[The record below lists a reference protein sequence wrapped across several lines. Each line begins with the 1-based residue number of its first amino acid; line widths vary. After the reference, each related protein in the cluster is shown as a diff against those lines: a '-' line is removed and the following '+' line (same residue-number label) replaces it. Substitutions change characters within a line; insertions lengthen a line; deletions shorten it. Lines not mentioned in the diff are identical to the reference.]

1 MARRRNL
8 ATLDRATL
16 RIGYGG
22 LYPLYPLYP
31 RSRTESDD
39 QNADA
44 DDAARGATGAVT
56 PLILIYVF
64 LSTLQH
70 GERPSRLPQGRS

>member
-1 MARRRNL
+1 MRDGTSPEPRDLGSRNT
-8 ATLDRATL
+8 AYR
-16 RIGYGG
+16 YGG
-22 LYPLYPLYP
+22 FYP
-31 RSRTESDD
+31 RSRTESDDDDD

>member
-31 RSRTESDD
+31 RSRTGSDDDD
-39 QNADA
+39 QNAA
-44 DDAARGATGAVT
+44 DDDDARGATGAVT
-56 PLILIYVF
+56 PLILI
-64 LSTLQH
+64 
-70 GERPSRLPQGRS
+70 